1 MEKIKK
7 ELVAS
12 LLIERKKDGSK
23 IDFGHALLIAGETGK
38 MGAAV
43 ISSRACLR
51 TGVGLLTLNIPI
63 EERQIVQIALPEAMV
78 VSREA
83 FNYNLDYYSAIGIG
97 PGIGT
102 PLATFNLLKSIVK
115 NASSPIVFDAD
126 ALNLIAK
133 NEFIGSIP
141 KKSILTPHEREFDR
155 LFGNHPNQESRIQT
169 AILQS
174 KTLDCVIV
182 LKSATT
188 DIIYQGTIF
197 VNSIGNAGL
206 AKGGSGDALT
216 GIITSFLA
224 QGYSSINSSILGVY
238 IHSLAADLT
247 LENQSVESML
257 ITDIIEN
264 IGLAFKAIRPKR
276 CRIE

>member
-1 MEKIKK
+1 MEKITK

-12 LLIERKKDGSK
+12 LLVERKKDRSK
-23 IDFGHALLIAGETGK
+23 VDFGHALLVAGAIGK

-51 TGVGLLTLNIPI
+51 AGVGLLTLNTPI
-63 EERQIVQIALPEAMV
+63 EERQIIQIAIPEAMV
-78 VSREA
+78 ISREE
-83 FNYNLDYYSAIGIG
+83 FNYNLNYFTAIGIG

-102 PLATFNLLKSIVK
+102 QLYTFNLLKTIIEK
-115 NASSPIVFDAD
+115 ARSPIVLDTD

-133 NEFIGSIP
+133 NEFINSIP
-141 KKSILTPHEREFDR
+141 KMSILTPHEREFDR
-155 LFGNHPNQESRIQT
+155 LFGEHSNQESRIQT

-174 KTLDCVIV
+174 KNLDCIFV

-188 DIIYQGTIF
+188 HIIYQETIF
-197 VNSIGNAGL
+197 INSLGNAGL

-224 QGYSSINSSILGVY
+224 QGYSAINSAIIGVY

-247 LENQSVESML
+247 LENQSVESMM
-257 ITDIIEN
+257 ITDVIEN
-264 IGLAFKAIRPKR
+264 IGLAFKAIRQEKM
-276 CRIE
+276 

>member
-1 MEKIKK
+1 MEKITQ

-23 IDFGHALLIAGETGK
+23 VDFGHALLVAGEIGK

-63 EERQIVQIALPEAMV
+63 EERQIVQIASPEAMV
-78 VSREA
+78 VSREE
-83 FNYNLDYYSAIGIG
+83 FNYNLDFYSAIGIG

-102 PLATFNLLKSIVK
+102 QLATFNLLKSIIE
-115 NASSPIVFDAD
+115 NAASSPIVFDAD

-133 NEFIGSIP
+133 NEFINSIP
-141 KKSILTPHEREFDR
+141 KHSILTPHEREFDR
-155 LFGNHPNQESRIQT
+155 LFGEHPNQESRIQT

-174 KTLDCVIV
+174 KKLNSIIV

-188 DIIYQGTIF
+188 HIIYQETIF

-224 QGYSSINSSILGVY
+224 QGYSPLNSAILGVY

-247 LENQSVESML
+247 LKNQSVESML
-257 ITDIIEN
+257 ITDVIEN
-264 IGLAFKAIRPKR
+264 IGLAFK
-276 CRIE
+276 RIKKE

>member
-1 MEKIKK
+1 MEKITK

-12 LLIERKKDGSK
+12 LLIDRKKDGSK
-23 IDFGHALLIAGETGK
+23 IDFGHALLVTGEIGK

-51 TGVGLLTLNIPI
+51 AGVGLLTLNTPI
-63 EERQIVQIALPEAMV
+63 EERHIVQIAIPEAMI
-78 VSREA
+78 VSIEE

-102 PLATFNLLKSIVK
+102 QLATFNLLKSIVEK
-115 NASSPIVFDAD
+115 ASSTIVFDAD

-133 NEFIGSIP
+133 NEFINSIP

-155 LFGNHPNQESRIQT
+155 LFGEHPNQESRIQT

-174 KTLDCVIV
+174 KNLDCVIV

-188 DIIYQGTIF
+188 HIIYQETIF
-197 VNSIGNAGL
+197 INTIGNAGL

-224 QGYSSINSSILGVY
+224 QGYSSLSSAIIGVY
-238 IHSLAADLT
+238 IHSNAADLT
-247 LENQSVESML
+247 LKYQSVESML
-257 ITDIIEN
+257 ITDAIEN
-264 IGLAFKAIRPKR
+264 IGLAFKAIRPEKMQD
-276 CRIE
+276 

>member
-1 MEKIKK
+1 MEKITK

-12 LLIERKKDGSK
+12 ILIERKKDGSK
-23 IDFGHALLIAGETGK
+23 VDFGHALLIAGEIGK

-51 TGVGLLTLNIPI
+51 TGVGLLTLNTPI
-63 EERQIVQIALPEAMV
+63 EERQIVQIAIPEAMI
-78 VSREA
+78 VSRED
-83 FNYNLDYYSAIGIG
+83 FNYNLNYFTAIGIG

-102 PLATFNLLKSIVK
+102 QIITFNLLKTIVEK
-115 NASSPIVFDAD
+115 TNSPLVLDAD

-133 NEFIGSIP
+133 NEFINSIP

-155 LFGNHPNQESRIQT
+155 LFGAHSNQESRIQT

-174 KTLDCVIV
+174 KKLDCVIV

-188 DIIYQGTIF
+188 HIIYHETIF
-197 VNSIGNAGL
+197 INSIGNAGL

-224 QGYSSINSSILGVY
+224 QGYSPLNSAIIGVY

-247 LENQSVESML
+247 LKNESVESML
-257 ITDIIEN
+257 ITDVIEN
-264 IGLAFKAIRPKR
+264 IGLAFK
-276 CRIE
+276 RIKKE

>member
-1 MEKIKK
+1 MEKITQ

-23 IDFGHALLIAGETGK
+23 IAFGHALLIAGETGK

-43 ISSRACLR
+43 ISSRACLS
-51 TGVGLLTLNIPI
+51 TGVGLLTLNTPI
-63 EERQIVQIALPEAMV
+63 EERQIIQIAIPEAIV
-78 VSREA
+78 ISREDS
-83 FNYNLDYYSAIGIG
+83 NYNLNYYSAIGIG
-97 PGIGT
+97 PGIGIQ
-102 PLATFNLLKSIVK
+102 LSTFNLLKSIVEK
-115 NASSPIVFDAD
+115 ASTPLVFDAD

-141 KKSILTPHEREFDR
+141 KNSILTPHEREFDR
-155 LFGNHPNQESRIQT
+155 LFGEHPNQESRIQT

-174 KTLDCVIV
+174 KNLDCVIV

-188 DIIYQGTIF
+188 HIIYHSEIY
-197 VNSIGNAGL
+197 VHAIGNAGL

-224 QGYSSINSSILGVY
+224 QGYSPLNSAIIGVY
-238 IHSLAADLT
+238 LHSLAADLT

-257 ITDIIEN
+257 ITDVIEN
-264 IGLAFKAIRPKR
+264 IGLAFKVIRQKNV
-276 CRIE
+276 E

>member
-1 MEKIKK
+1 MEKITQ

-23 IDFGHALLIAGETGK
+23 VDFGHALLVAGEIGK

-63 EERQIVQIALPEAMV
+63 EERKIVQIAIPEAMV
-78 VSREA
+78 VSREE
-83 FNYNLDYYSAIGIG
+83 FNYNLNYYSAIGIG
-97 PGIGT
+97 PGIGIQ
-102 PLATFNLLKSIVK
+102 LSTFNLLKSIVEK
-115 NASSPIVFDAD
+115 ASTPLVFDAD

-133 NEFIGSIP
+133 NEFINSIP
-141 KKSILTPHEREFDR
+141 KNSILTPHEREFDR
-155 LFGNHPNQESRIQT
+155 LFGEHPNQESRIQT

-174 KTLDCVIV
+174 KNLDCVIV

-188 DIIYQGTIF
+188 HIIYHSEIY
-197 VNSIGNAGL
+197 VNTIGNAGL

-224 QGYSSINSSILGVY
+224 QGYSPLNSAILGVY

-247 LENQSVESML
+247 LKNQSVESML
-257 ITDIIEN
+257 ISDVIEN
-264 IGLAFKAIRPKR
+264 IGLAFK
-276 CRIE
+276 RIKKE

>member
-1 MEKIKK
+1 
-7 ELVAS
+7 
-12 LLIERKKDGSK
+12 
-23 IDFGHALLIAGETGK
+23 

-51 TGVGLLTLNIPI
+51 TGVGLMTLNTPL
-63 EERQIVQIALPEAMV
+63 EERQIVQITTPEAMV
-78 VSREA
+78 VSREY
-83 FNYNLDYYSAIGIG
+83 FDYNLNYFTAIGIG

-102 PLATFNLLKSIVK
+102 QLATFNLLKSIVEK
-115 NASSPIVFDAD
+115 ASSSIVFDAD

-133 NEFIGSIP
+133 NDFINSIP
-141 KKSILTPHEREFDR
+141 KNSILTPHEREFDR
-155 LFGNHPNQESRIQT
+155 LFGEHPNEESRIQT

-174 KTLDCVIV
+174 NKLDCIIV
-182 LKSATT
+182 LKSASTH
-188 DIIYQGTIF
+188 IIYQETIF
-197 VNSIGNAGL
+197 FNTIGNTGL

-247 LENQSVESML
+247 LEYHSVESML
-257 ITDIIEN
+257 ITDVIEN
-264 IGLAFKAIRPKR
+264 IGLAFKTIRLKNV
-276 CRIE
+276 E

>member
-1 MEKIKK
+1 MEKITQ
-7 ELVAS
+7 ELIAS
-12 LLIERKKDGSK
+12 LINERKKDGSK
-23 IDFGHALLIAGETGK
+23 VDFGHALIIAGGIGK

-51 TGVGLLTLNIPI
+51 TGVGLLTLNTPI
-63 EERQIVQIALPEAMV
+63 EERQIVQIAIPEAMV
-78 VSREA
+78 VSRED
-83 FNYNLDYYSAIGIG
+83 FNYNLNYFTAIGIG
-97 PGIGT
+97 PGMGT
-102 PLATFNLLKSIVK
+102 QNTTFHLLKTIVEK
-115 NASSPIVFDAD
+115 TNSPLVLDAD

-133 NEFIGSIP
+133 NEFINSIP

-155 LFGNHPNQESRIQT
+155 LFGAHLNHETRIQT

-174 KTLDCVIV
+174 KNLDCVIV

-188 DIIYQGTIF
+188 HIICHETIF
-197 VNSIGNAGL
+197 INSIVNAGL

-224 QGYSSINSSILGVY
+224 QGYSPLNSAIIGVY

-247 LENQSVESML
+247 LKNQSVESML
-257 ITDIIEN
+257 ITDVIEN
-264 IGLAFKAIRPKR
+264 IGLAFKMIRQQK
-276 CRIE
+276 

>member
-1 MEKIKK
+1 MKKITQ
-7 ELVAS
+7 ELVYS

-23 IDFGHALLIAGETGK
+23 VDFGHALLIAGEIGK

-51 TGVGLLTLNIPI
+51 SGVGLLTINTPI
-63 EERQIVQIALPEAMV
+63 EERQIVQIAIPEAMI
-78 VSREA
+78 VSRED
-83 FNYNLDYYSAIGIG
+83 FNYNLNYFTAIGIG

-102 PLATFNLLKSIVK
+102 KSTTFHLLKTIVEK
-115 NASSPIVFDAD
+115 TNSPLVLDAD
-126 ALNLIAK
+126 ALNLIAENK
-133 NEFIGSIP
+133 FIDSIP

-155 LFGNHPNQESRIQT
+155 LFGEHLNHESRIQT

-174 KTLDCVIV
+174 KNLDCVIV

-188 DIIYQGTIF
+188 HIIYHETIYI
-197 VNSIGNAGL
+197 NSIGNAGL

-224 QGYSSINSSILGVY
+224 QGYSPLNSAIIGVY

-247 LENQSVESML
+247 LKNQSVESML
-257 ITDIIEN
+257 VTDVIEN
-264 IGLAFKAIRPKR
+264 IGLAFKTIRKEK
-276 CRIE
+276 IEN

>member
-1 MEKIKK
+1 MKKITK

-23 IDFGHALLIAGETGK
+23 VDFGHALLVAGEIGK

-51 TGVGLLTLNIPI
+51 TGVGLMTLNTPI
-63 EERQIVQIALPEAMV
+63 EERQIVQITTPEAMV
-78 VSREA
+78 VSREY
-83 FNYNLDYYSAIGIG
+83 FDYNLNYFTAIGIG

-102 PLATFNLLKSIVK
+102 QLATFNLLKSIVEK
-115 NASSPIVFDAD
+115 ASSSIVFDAD

-133 NEFIGSIP
+133 NDFINSIP
-141 KKSILTPHEREFDR
+141 KNSILTPHEREFDR
-155 LFGNHPNQESRIQT
+155 LIGEHPNEESRIQT

-174 KTLDCVIV
+174 NKLDCIIV

-188 DIIYQGTIF
+188 HIVYQETIF

-247 LENQSVESML
+247 QENQSVESML
-257 ITDIIEN
+257 ITDVIEN
-264 IGLAFKAIRPKR
+264 IGLAFKTIRLKNV
-276 CRIE
+276 E

>member
-1 MEKIKK
+1 MEKITQ

-23 IDFGHALLIAGETGK
+23 VDFGHALLVAGEIGK

-51 TGVGLLTLNIPI
+51 TGVGLLTLNTPI
-63 EERQIVQIALPEAMV
+63 EDRQIVQISIPEAMV
-78 VSREA
+78 VSAEE

-102 PLATFNLLKSIVK
+102 QLATFNLLKSIVEK
-115 NASSPIVFDAD
+115 ASSPIVFDAD
-126 ALNLIAK
+126 ALNLIAENK
-133 NEFIGSIP
+133 FIDSIP
-141 KKSILTPHEREFDR
+141 KMSIFTPHEREFDR
-155 LFGNHPNQESRIQT
+155 LFGEHPNQESRIET

-174 KTLDCVIV
+174 KNLDCVIV

-188 DIIYQGTIF
+188 HIIYHSEIY
-197 VNSIGNAGL
+197 VNTIGNAGL

-216 GIITSFLA
+216 GIITSLLA
-224 QGYSSINSSILGVY
+224 QGYSPLNSAIIGVY
-238 IHSLAADLT
+238 LHSLAADLT
-247 LENQSVESML
+247 LKNQSVESML
-257 ITDIIEN
+257 ITDVIEN
-264 IGLAFKAIRPKR
+264 IGLAFKTIRQKKMVD
-276 CRIE
+276 

>member
-1 MEKIKK
+1 MKKITK

-23 IDFGHALLIAGETGK
+23 VDFGHALLIAGEIGK
-38 MGAAV
+38 MGTAV

-51 TGVGLLTLNIPI
+51 TGVGLLTLNTPI
-63 EERQIVQIALPEAMV
+63 KERQIVQIAIPEAMI
-78 VSREA
+78 VSRED
-83 FNYNLDYYSAIGIG
+83 FNYNLIYFTAIGIG

-102 PLATFNLLKSIVK
+102 QNTTFNLLKTIVEK
-115 NASSPIVFDAD
+115 TNSPLVFDAD

-133 NEFIGSIP
+133 YEFINSIP
-141 KKSILTPHEREFDR
+141 KKSTLTPHEREFDR
-155 LFGNHPNQESRIQT
+155 LFGEHLNHESRIYT

-174 KTLDCVIV
+174 KKLDCVIV

-188 DIIYQGTIF
+188 HIIDQETIF
-197 VNSIGNAGL
+197 INSIGNVGL

-224 QGYSSINSSILGVY
+224 QGYSPLNSAIIGVH

-247 LENQSVESML
+247 LKNQSVESML
-257 ITDIIEN
+257 VTDVIEN
-264 IGLAFKAIRPKR
+264 IGLAFKLIQQKKLMN
-276 CRIE
+276 

>member
-1 MEKIKK
+1 MEKITK

-12 LLIERKKDGSK
+12 FLIERKKDGSK
-23 IDFGHALLIAGETGK
+23 IDFGHALIVAGETGK

-43 ISSRACLR
+43 ISLRACLR
-51 TGVGLLTLNIPI
+51 TGVGLLTLNTPI
-63 EERQIVQIALPEAMV
+63 EERQIVQIAIPEAMV
-78 VSREA
+78 VSREGVNHNL
-83 FNYNLDYYSAIGIG
+83 NYFTAIGIG

-102 PLATFNLLKSIVK
+102 QLATFDLLKSIVEK
-115 NASSPIVFDAD
+115 ASSPIVFDAD

-133 NEFIGSIP
+133 NDFINSIP
-141 KKSILTPHEREFDR
+141 KNSILTPHEREFDR
-155 LFGNHPNQESRIQT
+155 LFGEHSNQESRIQT

-174 KTLDCVIV
+174 KNLDCVIV

-188 DIIYQGTIF
+188 HIIYHSEIY
-197 VNSIGNAGL
+197 VHAIGNAGL

-224 QGYSSINSSILGVY
+224 QRYSSINSAILGVY

-247 LENQSVESML
+247 IENQSVESML

-264 IGLAFKAIRPKR
+264 IGLAFKVIRQKNV
-276 CRIE
+276 E

>member
-1 MEKIKK
+1 MEIITK
-7 ELVAS
+7 ELVAY
-12 LLIERKKDGSK
+12 LLVERNKDRSK
-23 IDFGHALLIAGETGK
+23 FDFGHALLVAGEIGK

-51 TGVGLLTLNIPI
+51 TGVGLLTLNTPI
-63 EERQIVQIALPEAMV
+63 QERQIVQIAIPEAMV
-78 VSREA
+78 VSRED
-83 FNYNLDYYSAIGIG
+83 FNYNLNYFTAIGIG

-102 PLATFNLLKSIVK
+102 QITTFNLLKIIVEK
-115 NASSPIVFDAD
+115 ASSPIIFDAD
-126 ALNLIAK
+126 ALNLIVK
-133 NEFIGSIP
+133 NKFIDSIP

-155 LFGNHPNQESRIQT
+155 LFGEHPNQESRIQT

-174 KTLDCVIV
+174 KNLDCIIV

-188 DIIYQGTIF
+188 HIIYQETIF

-224 QGYSSINSSILGVY
+224 QGYSPLNTAIIGVY
-238 IHSLAADLT
+238 LHSLAADLT
-247 LENQSVESML
+247 LEN
-257 ITDIIEN
+257 
-264 IGLAFKAIRPKR
+264 
-276 CRIE
+276 

>member
-1 MEKIKK
+1 MEKITQ

-23 IDFGHALLIAGETGK
+23 VDFGHALLVAGETGK

-63 EERQIVQIALPEAMV
+63 EERKIVQIAIPEAMV
-78 VSREA
+78 VSREE
-83 FNYNLDYYSAIGIG
+83 FNYNLNYYSAIGIG

-102 PLATFNLLKSIVK
+102 QLATFNLLKSIIE

-133 NEFIGSIP
+133 NEFINSIP
-141 KKSILTPHEREFDR
+141 KHSILTPHEREFDR
-155 LFGNHPNQESRIQT
+155 LFGEHPNQESRIQT

-174 KTLDCVIV
+174 KKLNSIIV

-188 DIIYQGTIF
+188 HIIYQETIF

-224 QGYSSINSSILGVY
+224 QGYSPLNSAILGVY

-247 LENQSVESML
+247 LKNESVESML
-257 ITDIIEN
+257 ITDVIEN
-264 IGLAFKAIRPKR
+264 IGLAFK
-276 CRIE
+276 RIKKE

>member
-1 MEKIKK
+1 MEKITK

-23 IDFGHALLIAGETGK
+23 VDFGHALLIAGEIGK

-51 TGVGLLTLNIPI
+51 AGVGLLTLNTPI
-63 EERQIVQIALPEAMV
+63 EERQIVQIAIPEAMV
-78 VSREA
+78 VSRED
-83 FNYNLDYYSAIGIG
+83 FDYNLNYFTAIGIG

-102 PLATFNLLKSIVK
+102 QIIRFNLLKTIVEK
-115 NASSPIVFDAD
+115 TNSPLVLDAD

-133 NEFIGSIP
+133 NEFINSIP
-141 KKSILTPHEREFDR
+141 KKSVLTPHEREFDR
-155 LFGNHPNQESRIQT
+155 LFGKHLNHESRIQT

-174 KTLDCVIV
+174 KKLDCVIV

-188 DIIYQGTIF
+188 HIIYQETIF
-197 VNSIGNAGL
+197 INSIGNAGL

-224 QGYSSINSSILGVY
+224 QGYSALNSAIIGVY
-238 IHSLAADLT
+238 LHSLAADLT
-247 LENQSVESML
+247 LKNQSVESML
-257 ITDIIEN
+257 ITDVIEN
-264 IGLAFKAIRPKR
+264 IGLAFKMIWK
-276 CRIE
+276 EKD

>member
-1 MEKIKK
+1 MEKITK

-23 IDFGHALLIAGETGK
+23 VDFGHALLIAGEIGK

-43 ISSRACLR
+43 ISLRACLR
-51 TGVGLLTLNIPI
+51 TGVGLLTLNTPI
-63 EERQIVQIALPEAMV
+63 EERQIVQIAIPEAMV
-78 VSREA
+78 VSREY
-83 FNYNLDYYSAIGIG
+83 FNYNLNYFTAIGIG

-102 PLATFNLLKSIVK
+102 KSSTFHLLKTIVEK
-115 NASSPIVFDAD
+115 TNSPLVLDAD

-133 NEFIGSIP
+133 YEFINYIP

-155 LFGNHPNQESRIQT
+155 LFGEHPNQESRIQT

-174 KTLDCVIV
+174 KNLDCVIV

-188 DIIYQGTIF
+188 HIIYHSEIY
-197 VNSIGNAGL
+197 VNAIGNAGL

-216 GIITSFLA
+216 GIITSLLA
-224 QGYSSINSSILGVY
+224 QGYSPLNSAILGVY

-264 IGLAFKAIRPKR
+264 IGLAFKAIRK
-276 CRIE
+276 

>member
-1 MEKIKK
+1 MEKITK

-23 IDFGHALLIAGETGK
+23 VDFGHALLIAGEIGK

-51 TGVGLLTLNIPI
+51 TGVGLLTLNTPI
-63 EERQIVQIALPEAMV
+63 EERQIVQIYIPEAMI
-78 VSREA
+78 VSRED
-83 FNYNLDYYSAIGIG
+83 FNYNLNYFNAIGIG

-102 PLATFNLLKSIVK
+102 KSTTFHLLKTIVENTK
-115 NASSPIVFDAD
+115 SPLVFDAD
-126 ALNLIAK
+126 ALNLIAENK
-133 NEFIGSIP
+133 FIDSIP

-155 LFGNHPNQESRIQT
+155 LFGAHSNQESRIQT
-169 AILQS
+169 AIFQS
-174 KTLDCVIV
+174 KKLDCVIV

-188 DIIYQGTIF
+188 HIIYQENIF
-197 VNSIGNAGL
+197 INSIGNAGL

-224 QGYSSINSSILGVY
+224 QGYSPLNSAIIGVY

-247 LENQSVESML
+247 LKNQSVESML
-257 ITDIIEN
+257 VTDVIEN
-264 IGLAFKAIRPKR
+264 IGLAFKTIRQEK
-276 CRIE
+276 IEN

>member
-1 MEKIKK
+1 MEKITN

-23 IDFGHALLIAGETGK
+23 VDFGHALLIAGEIGK

-51 TGVGLLTLNIPI
+51 TGVGLLTLNTPI
-63 EERQIVQIALPEAMV
+63 EERQIVQIAIPEAMI
-78 VSREA
+78 VSRED
-83 FNYNLDYYSAIGIG
+83 FNYNLNYFTAIGIG

-102 PLATFNLLKSIVK
+102 KSTTFNLLKTIVEK
-115 NASSPIVFDAD
+115 TNSPLVLDAD

-133 NEFIGSIP
+133 NEFINSIP

-155 LFGNHPNQESRIQT
+155 LFGEHLNHETRIQT

-174 KTLDCVIV
+174 KKLDCVIV

-188 DIIYQGTIF
+188 HIIYHENIF
-197 VNSIGNAGL
+197 INSIGNAGL

-224 QGYSSINSSILGVY
+224 QGYSPLNSAIIGVY

-247 LENQSVESML
+247 LKNQSVESML
-257 ITDIIEN
+257 ITDVIEN
-264 IGLAFKAIRPKR
+264 IGLAFKMIRQEKR
-276 CRIE
+276 VY

>member
-1 MEKIKK
+1 MKKITK

-23 IDFGHALLIAGETGK
+23 VDFGHALLVAGEIGK

-43 ISSRACLR
+43 ISSRACFR
-51 TGVGLLTLNIPI
+51 SGVGLLTLNAPI
-63 EERQIVQIALPEAMV
+63 EERQIVQIAIPEAMI
-78 VSREA
+78 VSRED
-83 FNYNLDYYSAIGIG
+83 FNYQLNYYTAIGIG

-102 PLATFNLLKSIVK
+102 KSTTFRLLKTIVEK
-115 NASSPIVFDAD
+115 TNSPLVFDAD
-126 ALNLIAK
+126 ALNLFAK
-133 NEFIGSIP
+133 NEFINSIP

-155 LFGNHPNQESRIQT
+155 LFGEHPNQESRIQT

-174 KTLDCVIV
+174 KKLDCVIV

-188 DIIYQGTIF
+188 HIIYQETIF
-197 VNSIGNAGL
+197 INSIGNVGL

-224 QGYSSINSSILGVY
+224 QGYSPLNSAIIGVY

-247 LENQSVESML
+247 LKNQSVESML
-257 ITDIIEN
+257 VTDVIEN
-264 IGLAFKAIRPKR
+264 IGLAFKMILQKKLMN
-276 CRIE
+276 

>member
-1 MEKIKK
+1 MEKITK

-23 IDFGHALLIAGETGK
+23 IDFGHALLVAGEIGK

-51 TGVGLLTLNIPI
+51 TGVGLFTLNTPI
-63 EERQIVQIALPEAMV
+63 EERQIVQIAIPEAMI
-78 VSREA
+78 VSRED
-83 FNYNLDYYSAIGIG
+83 FDYNLNYFTAIGIG

-102 PLATFNLLKSIVK
+102 RITTFDLLKTIVEK
-115 NASSPIVFDAD
+115 ASSPLVFDAD

-133 NEFIGSIP
+133 NEFIDSVP
-141 KKSILTPHEREFDR
+141 KMSILTPHKREFDR
-155 LFGNHPNQESRIQT
+155 LFGEHPNQESRIQT

-174 KTLDCVIV
+174 KKLDCVFV

-188 DIIYQGTIF
+188 HIIYQETIF
-197 VNSIGNAGL
+197 INSIGNAGL
-206 AKGGSGDALT
+206 AKGGSGDVLS
-216 GIITSFLA
+216 GIITSLLA
-224 QGYSSINSSILGVY
+224 QGYSPLNSVIIGVY

-257 ITDIIEN
+257 MTDVIEN
-264 IGLAFKAIRPKR
+264 IGLAFKTIRK
-276 CRIE
+276 EKVD